1 MISFLLFNASFLNF
15 MFYVFAIGFVISLI
29 LEQFVR
35 TTDNQRNI
43 YIVESNRKYCWRQA
57 WITNLCWFLCNIGL
71 YIVSRNMQT
80 TQVDTFWNGI

>member
-1 MISFLLFNASFLNF
+1 